1 LNAKMLALI
10 LLPSFAFSGHAAL
23 AEGPAA
29 KQPLRKVVKTA
40 IVLTEGATMIDFA
53 GPWEVFQDTHV
64 TELGSD
70 MDDQM
75 PFRLYTVGASREPIK
90 TSGGM
95 TVVPDYS
102 FADAPPADLVV
113 VGAQRGA
120 PELKAWLLAQ
130 YARGATLVSVCT
142 GAFKL
147 AATGLLDGKEATTH
161 HDFYTPF
168 RENFPKVKLVESKRF
183 VESGERLYTA
193 GGLSAGIDMALHI
206 VELFYGHEAAQ
217 RTAVYM
223 EYEGQGWKSPAAGS
237 AAP

>member
-1 LNAKMLALI
+1 MNAKSIALI
-10 LLPSFAFSGHAAL
+10 LLPSFAFA
-23 AEGPAA
+23 GPAVEA
-29 KQPLRKVVKTA
+29 AEKPLRKEVKTA

-53 GPWEVFQDTHV
+53 GPWEVFQDVHV
-64 TELGSD
+64 PALGDD
-70 MDDQM
+70 MDLQM
-75 PFRLYTVGASREPIK
+75 PFELYTVGASREPIR

-113 VGAQRGA
+113 VGAQRGG
-120 PELKAWLLAQ
+120 PGLKEWLLAQ
-130 YARGATLVSVCT
+130 HARGATLVSVCT

-183 VESGERLYTA
+183 VKSGERLYTA
-193 GGLSAGIDMALHI
+193 GGLSSGIDMALHI
-206 VELFYGHEAAQ
+206 VELFYGREVAE

-223 EYEGQGWKSPAAGS
+223 EYEGQGWKSPAGGS
-237 AAP
+237 SAP